1 MKKAAFIGTDKI
13 RDVYPAHLI
22 DRLAGELD
30 FPVPEILN
38 LSNLDTYRR
47 ETAEVEYL
55 FSTWGMIALPEEQI
69 RTYFPKV
76 RALFYAAGTVQAFAR
91 PFLNCGIAV
100 FSAWAANAVPVAE
113 CTTAQILLA
122 NKGFFKSCRLCS
134 KERSLR
140 DEAKRY
146 AEEKSGNFD
155 ASVGII
161 GAGMIGKMV
170 IRALKSYDLKVLAY
184 DKFLS
189 KEELAALGA
198 EKVTLDTLFSRCD
211 TISNHIANLPET
223 VGMLRYEHFSRM
235 KKNATFI
242 NTGRG
247 AQVVEEDLLR
257 ALIEEPDRTAIL
269 DVTDP
274 EPPLEE
280 SRLYGL
286 QNVFL
291 TPHIAG
297 SSGNEVRRMGEY
309 MLEEY
314 RRGARNER
322 FLYEVTPKMLE
333 TMA

>member
-1 MKKAAFIGTDKI
+1 MKTSIFLGDARVFRIYHGDCFAALQKEADLEPTLYTKD
-13 RDVYPAHLI
+13 DVLKDPQA
-22 DRLAGELD
+22 
-30 FPVPEILN
+30 FSKV
-38 LSNLDTYRR
+38 
-47 ETAEVEYL
+47 ETI
-55 FSTWGMIALPEEQI
+55 FTTWGMPAFTEEEI
-69 RTYFPKV
+69 RNAFPSLKAV
-76 RALFYAAGTVQAFAR
+76 YYAAGSVRYFAA
-91 PFLNCGIAV
+91 PFLSCGMRV
-100 FSAWAANAVPVAE
+100 HSAWAANAVPVAE
-113 CTTAQILLA
+113 YTTAQILLA

-134 KERSLR
+134 KERALR

-146 AEEKSGNFD
+146 AEEKNGNFD

-198 EKVTLDTLFSRCD
+198 EKVTLDALFSRCD

-257 ALIEEPDRTAIL
+257 ALLEEPDRTAIL

-274 EPPLEE
+274 EPPFEN
-280 SRLYGL
+280 SKLYNL
-286 QNVFL
+286 PNVFL

>member
-1 MKKAAFIGTDKI
+1 MKTSIFLGDARVFRIYHGDCFAALQKEADLEPTLYTKD
-13 RDVYPAHLI
+13 DVLKDPQAFLK
-22 DRLAGELD
+22 
-30 FPVPEILN
+30 V
-38 LSNLDTYRR
+38 
-47 ETAEVEYL
+47 ETI
-55 FSTWGMIALPEEQI
+55 FTTWGMPAFTEEEI
-69 RTYFPKV
+69 RNAFPSLKAV
-76 RALFYAAGTVQAFAR
+76 YYAAGSVRYFAA
-91 PFLNCGIAV
+91 PFLSCGV
-100 FSAWAANAVPVAE
+100 RVHSAWAANAVPVAE

-134 KERSLR
+134 KERALR

-198 EKVTLDTLFSRCD
+198 EKVTLDALFSRCD

-274 EPPLEE
+274 EPPFEN
-280 SRLYGL
+280 SKLYNL
-286 QNVFL
+286 PNIFL

>member
-1 MKKAAFIGTDKI
+1 MKTSIFLGDARVFRIYHGDCFAALQKEADLEPTLYAKD
-13 RDVYPAHLI
+13 DVLKDPQAFS
-22 DRLAGELD
+22 R
-30 FPVPEILN
+30 
-38 LSNLDTYRR
+38 
-47 ETAEVEYL
+47 VENI
-55 FSTWGMIALPEEQI
+55 FTTWGMPVFTEEEIRTALPSLKAV
-69 RTYFPKV
+69 Y
-76 RALFYAAGTVQAFAR
+76 YAAGSVRYFAA
-91 PFLNCGIAV
+91 PFLSCGV
-100 FSAWAANAVPVAE
+100 RVHSAWAANAVPVAE
-113 CTTAQILLA
+113 YTTAQILLA

-134 KERSLR
+134 KERALR

-146 AEEKSGNFD
+146 AEEKNGNFD

-198 EKVTLDTLFSRCD
+198 EKVTLDALFSRCD

-257 ALIEEPDRTAIL
+257 ALLEEPDRTAIL

-274 EPPLEE
+274 EPPFEN
-280 SRLYGL
+280 SKLYNL
-286 QNVFL
+286 PNVFL

-314 RRGARNER
+314 RRGVRNER

>member
-1 MKKAAFIGTDKI
+1 MKTSIFLGDARVFRIYHGDCFAALQKEADLEPTLYTKD
-13 RDVYPAHLI
+13 DVLKDPQA
-22 DRLAGELD
+22 
-30 FPVPEILN
+30 FSKV
-38 LSNLDTYRR
+38 
-47 ETAEVEYL
+47 ETI
-55 FSTWGMIALPEEQI
+55 FTTWGMPAFTEEEI
-69 RTYFPKV
+69 RNAFPSLKAV
-76 RALFYAAGTVQAFAR
+76 YYAAGSVRYFAA
-91 PFLNCGIAV
+91 PFLSCGV
-100 FSAWAANAVPVAE
+100 RVHSAWAANAVPVAE

-134 KERSLR
+134 KERALR

-170 IRALKSYDLKVLAY
+170 IRALKSFDLKVLAY

-198 EKVTLDTLFSRCD
+198 EKVTLDALFSRCD

-247 AQVVEEDLLR
+247 AQAVEEDLLR

-274 EPPLEE
+274 EPPFEN
-280 SRLYGL
+280 SKLYNL
-286 QNVFL
+286 PNVFL

-314 RRGARNER
+314 RRGAQNER